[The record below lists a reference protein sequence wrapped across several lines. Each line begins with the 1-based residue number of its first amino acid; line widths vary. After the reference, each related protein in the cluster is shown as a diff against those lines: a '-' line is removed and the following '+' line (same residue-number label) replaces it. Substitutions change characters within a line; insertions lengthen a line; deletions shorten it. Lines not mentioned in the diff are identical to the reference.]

1 VRSRAAEPVI
11 TVRTEYHSHFREI
24 TGLAGDTF
32 VLERPLVSELAKK
45 LTDKYGAQMS
55 ALLID
60 PKTNELNANG
70 TMYVDSKGRRV
81 FIDDTLEDGETIAF
95 LVGIAGG

>member
-1 VRSRAAEPVI
+1 MI
-11 TVRTEYHSHFREI
+11 TVNTQYHSHFREI

-32 VLERPLVSELAKK
+32 ELEQPLVSELARRV
-45 LTDKYGAQMS
+45 TDKYGEKMS

-60 PKTNELNANG
+60 PDTNELNANG

>member
-1 VRSRAAEPVI
+1 MI
-11 TVRTEYHSHFREI
+11 TVNTQYHSHFREI

-32 VLERPLVSELAKK
+32 ELEQPLVSELARRV
-45 LTDKYGAQMS
+45 TDKYGEKMS

-60 PKTNELNANG
+60 PNTNELNANG

-95 LVGIAGG
+95 LVGITGG

>member
-1 VRSRAAEPVI
+1 MI
-11 TVRTEYHSHFREI
+11 TVNTQYHSHFREI

-32 VLERPLVSELAKK
+32 ELEQPLVSELARRV
-45 LTDKYGAQMS
+45 TDKYGEKMS

-60 PKTNELNANG
+60 PNTNELNANG

>member
-1 VRSRAAEPVI
+1 MI
-11 TVRTEYHSHFREI
+11 TVNTEYHSHFKEI
-24 TGLAGDTF
+24 TGLPGDTF
-32 VLERPLVSELAKK
+32 ELDQPLVSELAKR
-45 LTDKYGAQMS
+45 LTDKYGDKMS

-60 PKTNELNANG
+60 PNTNELNANG

-81 FIDDTLEDGETIAF
+81 YIEDTLEDGETIAF

>member
-1 VRSRAAEPVI
+1 MI
-11 TVRTEYHSHFREI
+11 TVNTEYHSHFKEI
-24 TGLAGDTF
+24 TGLAGDSF
-32 VLERPLVSELAKK
+32 ELDEPLVSELAAKI
-45 LTDKYGAQMS
+45 TEKYGAKMK

-60 PKTNELNANG
+60 PRTNDLNANG
-70 TMYVDSKGRRV
+70 TMYIDSKGKRI

>member
-1 VRSRAAEPVI
+1 MS
-11 TVRTEYHSHFREI
+11 
-24 TGLAGDTF
+24 GDTF
-32 VLERPLVSELAKK
+32 ELDQPLVSELAKK
-45 LTDKYGAQMS
+45 LADKYGDRMT

-60 PKTNELNANG
+60 PHTQDLNANG
-70 TMYVDSKGRRV
+70 TMYVDSKGQRI

>member
-1 VRSRAAEPVI
+1 VI
-11 TVRTEYHSHFREI
+11 TVNTQYHSHFREI

-32 VLERPLVSELAKK
+32 ELEQPLVSELARRV
-45 LTDKYGAQMS
+45 TDKYGEKMS

-60 PKTNELNANG
+60 PNTNELNANG

>member
-1 VRSRAAEPVI
+1 MI
-11 TVRTEYHSHFREI
+11 TVRTEYHSHFKEI
-24 TGLAGDTF
+24 TGLPGDTF
-32 VLERPLVSELAKK
+32 ELDQPLVSELAKQ
-45 LTDKYGAQMS
+45 LTDKYGDKMS

-60 PKTNELNANG
+60 PNTKELNANG

-81 FIDDTLEDGETIAF
+81 FIEDTLEDGETIAF

>member
-1 VRSRAAEPVI
+1 VIAVI
-11 TVRTEYHSHFREI
+11 TVNTQYHSHFREI

-32 VLERPLVSELAKK
+32 ELEQPLVAELARRV
-45 LTDKYGAQMS
+45 TDKYGEKMA

-60 PKTNELNANG
+60 PNTNELNANG

>member
-1 VRSRAAEPVI
+1 MIAVI
-11 TVRTEYHSHFREI
+11 TVNTQYHSHFREI

-32 VLERPLVSELAKK
+32 ELEQPLVSELARRV
-45 LTDKYGAQMS
+45 TDKYGEKMS

-60 PKTNELNANG
+60 PDTNELNANG